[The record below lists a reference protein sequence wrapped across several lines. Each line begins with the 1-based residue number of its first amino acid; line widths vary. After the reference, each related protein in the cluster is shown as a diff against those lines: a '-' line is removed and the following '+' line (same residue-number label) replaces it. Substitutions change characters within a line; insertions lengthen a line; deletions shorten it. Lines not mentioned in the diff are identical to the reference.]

1 MLSSLVLDEDFT
13 RQVLPYFK
21 EEYFHDKT
29 EKIIFSV
36 IKDYLQK
43 YDSSPN
49 KTTLIFDVR
58 DKKELN
64 DTEYEQISE
73 YINNIYKIE
82 RPTDSSWLVKQA
94 EEFCQNKAVYNA
106 IIQSIEIYDGKSKEH
121 TTHAIPQLIKEAIG
135 INFDNHVGMD
145 FFDDVQNRFEYY
157 SKVENKVAFDIDILN
172 KITGGGVS
180 KKTLNLI
187 LAGVFVGKSLT
198 LVHLA
203 AAYAKAGYDV
213 LYISM
218 EMREEEVFK
227 RIDANMLKIPTDKIA
242 DIGFDKYNS
251 KIEKLKQKSYGKIKV
266 KEYAPCSA
274 HAGHFNNLLQELK
287 LKQRFTPQVILVDY
301 LGIVASSRQKSS
313 TAGSHQ
319 YLTSVAEELRAL
331 AFEYDV
337 PLWSAQQLN
346 RCLFY
351 KTLVNTNNGK
361 VSLDTINIGDKI
373 IGSKGEVT
381 VEYIY
386 PIEEQDCYEI
396 ILKSGKKIIC
406 SAKHIF
412 PTEIGNKTIETGL
425 AVKDKLYVKK

>member
-1 MLSSLVLDEDFT
+1 MQLTTESLMLSSLVLDEEFV
-13 RQVLPYFK
+13 RQTLPYLRS
-21 EEYFHDKT
+21 EYFHDKN
-29 EKIIFSV
+29 EKIIFEI
-36 IKDYLQK
+36 IKNYLQK
-43 YDSSPN
+43 YNTLPN

-58 DKKELN
+58 EKKELN
-64 DTEYEQISE
+64 DSEYESISE
-73 YINNIYKIE
+73 YINNIYKLE
-82 RPTDSSWLVKQA
+82 RPTDQSWLVKQA
-94 EEFCQNKAVYNA
+94 EEFCQNKAIYNA
-106 IIQSIEIYDGKSKEH
+106 IVQSIEIYDGKSKDY

-135 INFDNHVGMD
+135 VNFDNHVGMD
-145 FFDDVQNRFEYY
+145 FFDDIASRYEYY

-172 KITGGGVS
+172 LITGGGVS

-203 AAYAKAGYDV
+203 AAYAKAGYNV

-287 LKQRFTPQVILVDY
+287 LKQRFTPDVILVDY
-301 LGIVASSRQKSS
+301 LGIVASSRQKSAS
-313 TAGSHQ
+313 AGSHT

-337 PLWSAQQLN
+337 PLWSA
-346 RCLFY
+346 
-351 KTLVNTNNGK
+351 
-361 VSLDTINIGDKI
+361 
-373 IGSKGEVT
+373 
-381 VEYIY
+381 
-386 PIEEQDCYEI
+386 P
-396 ILKSGKKIIC
+396 
-406 SAKHIF
+406 
-412 PTEIGNKTIETGL
+412 
-425 AVKDKLYVKK
+425 